1 MPEARYE
8 DTSAHALR
16 LRLYKGSLK
25 RSDFAVFERGQATRR
40 DVRIDAAV
48 IGSSHWMEVRAGTFT
63 ITEMLACQP
72 VTARRALAVWRPGE
86 AGIDRTLEELARYRF
101 AAEIVSAGEAEAGLI
116 HLRGLIDLA
125 GMLPTEVGLAFEF
138 PTLDSGPF
146 AAETLVWAA
155 ATAEG
160 VSARTAHS
168 YPSEGLVVLS
178 RTDIL
183 FAPAARRPPIKEVA
197 ASVHSPGG
205 FRA

>member
-1 MPEARYE
+1 MPDARYE
-8 DTSAHALR
+8 DTSANALR
-16 LRLYKGSLK
+16 LRLYMGSVE
-25 RSDFAVFERGQATRR
+25 RSEFAVFARGQATRR
-40 DVRIDAAV
+40 DVQIDAAV
-48 IGSSHWMEVRAGTFT
+48 IGSSHWMEVRTGTLT

-72 VTARRALAVWRPGE
+72 ASAKSALAVWRPGE
-86 AGIDRTLEELARYRF
+86 AGIEQALEEVARYRF
-101 AAEIVSAGEAEAGLI
+101 AAQVVSAREAEAGLI
-116 HLRGLIDLA
+116 HLRELIDLA

-168 YPSEGLVVLS
+168 YPSEDLVVIS
-178 RTDIL
+178 RTEIHL
-183 FAPAARRPPIKEVA
+183 APAARQRATKELA
-197 ASVHSPGG
+197 ASVPSQGG

>member
-16 LRLYKGSLK
+16 LRLYKGSVA
-25 RSDFAVFERGQATRR
+25 RSEFAVFARGQATRC
-40 DVRIDAAV
+40 DVQIDAAV
-48 IGSSHWMEVRAGTFT
+48 IGSSHWMEVRSGTFAM
-63 ITEMLACQP
+63 TEMLACQP
-72 VTARRALAVWRPGE
+72 AIAKRALAVWRPGE
-86 AGIDRTLEELARYRF
+86 AAIERAVGEVARYRF
-101 AAEIVSAGEAEAGLI
+101 AAQVVSAGEAEAGLI
-116 HLRGLIDLA
+116 HLRELIDLA
-125 GMLPTEVGLAFEF
+125 GILRTEVGLAFAF

-183 FAPAARRPPIKEVA
+183 LAPAARRPPTKELA
-197 ASVHSPGG
+197 ASVHSLGG

>member
-1 MPEARYE
+1 MPEVRYE

-16 LRLYKGSLK
+16 LRLYMGSVDHSGLTV
-25 RSDFAVFERGQATRR
+25 FARGQAIRHE
-40 DVRIDAAV
+40 VRIDAAV
-48 IGSSHWMEVRAGTFT
+48 IGSSHWMEVRGGTFA

-72 VTARRALAVWRPGE
+72 ATAKRALALWRPGE
-86 AGIDRTLEELARYRF
+86 AAIERAVEEVARYRF
-101 AAEIVSAGEAEAGLI
+101 AAEVVSAEEAEAGLI
-116 HLRGLIDLA
+116 HLRELIDLA
-125 GMLPTEVGLAFEF
+125 GMLRTEVGLAFEF

-178 RTDIL
+178 RTDML
-183 FAPAARRPPIKEVA
+183 LAPAARQRPTKELA
-197 ASVHSPGG
+197 ASVQSLGG
-205 FRA
+205 FPA